1 MTKCVSKSAKIN
13 EKIGKLR
20 HSANRRGI
28 GWYISEYKL
37 REKLMQGATCSLS
50 GWTLSEDTGYQN
62 TWSLD
67 RIDSSKDYT
76 NENIQIVAS
85 SVNIAK
91 HELSQEDFIEMC
103 KDVVKTA
110 GYIITKNEP
119 VQQV

>member
-1 MTKCVSKSAKIN
+1 MSNAVSKSAKIN
-13 EKIGKLR
+13 DKISKLR
-20 HSANRRGI
+20 HSARRRDI
-28 GWYISEYKL
+28 GWNITEYKL
-37 REKLMQGATCSLS
+37 REKIMQGATCSLS
-50 GWTLSEDTGYQN
+50 GWTLSEETGYKN

-76 NENIQIVAS
+76 NDNVQIVAS

-91 HELSQEDFIEMC
+91 HELSQEEFIEMC

-110 GYIITKNEP
+110 GYVITKNEP